1 MAAAAPAEIPEE
13 TVLAAEFASSLREIT
28 LYELLIGTRY
38 RIVER
43 DPERGHPPRLY
54 CGRVE
59 RAAESPVQAGLW
71 TVFVS
76 EVVDM
81 NTGHPLGGEDTPFN
95 PRDWIFL
102 TSGESVAAK
111 RALVGSCDKL
121 PPSILSE
128 IYKFV
133 GPNRTPR
140 PTPRKSRNSRKSRKH
155 RNRQNNRRIHK

>member
-13 TVLAAEFASSLREIT
+13 TKLTAELASSIREVT
-28 LYELLIGTRY
+28 LYELLIGSRY
-38 RIVER
+38 RILER
-43 DPERGHPPRLY
+43 DPERDHRPRQY

-81 NTGHPLGGEDTPFN
+81 NTRHPLGGEDTPFN

-102 TSGESVAAK
+102 TSGETAAAK
-111 RALVGSCDKL
+111 RALGSGKCEQAL
-121 PPSILSE
+121 PASVLSE

-133 GPNRTPR
+133 GPNRRPR
-140 PTPRKSRNSRKSRKH
+140 RNRRLGPKTRKH
-155 RNRQNNRRIHK
+155 RTPQNNRRIQK

>member
-1 MAAAAPAEIPEE
+1 MAAVAPAEIPEE
-13 TVLAAEFASSLREIT
+13 TKLKAELASSIREVT

-38 RIVER
+38 RILER
-43 DPERGHPPRLY
+43 DPERDYRPRQY

-102 TSGESVAAK
+102 TSGETAAAK
-111 RALVGSCDKL
+111 RALGTGQCDAL
-121 PPSILSE
+121 PASIVSE

-133 GPNRTPR
+133 GPNKKPR
-140 PTPRKSRNSRKSRKH
+140 RNHRKTRNSRSSRK
-155 RNRQNNRRIHK
+155 NRRSPR